1 MELSLKAISMLKK
14 QEILADQYKYKPL
27 PPLIS
32 LLQRQEYEDALP
44 DFLKNLDSYNRNIF
58 SLTGVLIAN
67 KFERI
72 VIGDYGAF
80 VEISDDDIIKEN
92 ICIKPGEEYRINEPR
107 YSEHVKYFWYE
118 PKEGY
123 KSKLY
128 FQQKTVD
135 YADYKPGFWY
145 VSPYEIIF

>member
-1 MELSLKAISMLKK
+1 MKLLIILLKGLVLKMELSLKAISMLKK

-72 VIGDYGAF
+72 V
-80 VEISDDDIIKEN
+80 K
-92 ICIKPGEEYRINEPR
+92 
-107 YSEHVKYFWYE
+107 
-118 PKEGY
+118 
-123 KSKLY
+123 
-128 FQQKTVD
+128 
-135 YADYKPGFWY
+135 
-145 VSPYEIIF
+145 